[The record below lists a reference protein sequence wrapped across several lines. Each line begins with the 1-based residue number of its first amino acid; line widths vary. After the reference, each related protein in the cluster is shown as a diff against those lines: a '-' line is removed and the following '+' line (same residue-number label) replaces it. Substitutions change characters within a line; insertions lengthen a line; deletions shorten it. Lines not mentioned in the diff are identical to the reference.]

1 MITIRKS
8 VRQDIVYKIPELVN
22 DALLWMK
29 QKYPN
34 VNFDKVEYIFSAGYN
49 RSRYFRNEA
58 TNAKYL
64 APNACIS
71 TRATLMLY
79 DMKSLNLR
87 KNKLFTGSIPQM
99 MCALIHELTHH
110 AQYEEKRKTG
120 ELETTA
126 NELQYL
132 KEYYPS
138 FYSKLI
144 KH

>member
-22 DALLWMK
+22 NALLWMK

-49 RSRYFRNEA
+49 RSRYFRNEVA
-58 TNAKYL
+58 NAKYL

-87 KNKLFTGSIPQM
+87 KNKLFTWM
-99 MCALIHELTHH
+99 
-110 AQYEEKRKTG
+110 
-120 ELETTA
+120 
-126 NELQYL
+126 
-132 KEYYPS
+132 
-138 FYSKLI
+138 
-144 KH
+144 